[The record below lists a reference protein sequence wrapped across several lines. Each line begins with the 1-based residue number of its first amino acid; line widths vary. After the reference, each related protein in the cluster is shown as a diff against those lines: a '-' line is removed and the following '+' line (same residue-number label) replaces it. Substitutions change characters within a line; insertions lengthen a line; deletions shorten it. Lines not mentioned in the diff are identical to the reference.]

1 MRASRKTPPKRG
13 SKYEKMWRCP
23 RKPRKASCGF
33 GTRLVQGLC
42 LCPALGCERLKPLR
56 GHRVEYASRQPF
68 GTGGLLLQI
77 LKRGH
82 DPALDFQDN
91 LRRIRSFRRC
101 ACVGEYRVKSVRQV
115 TLRWFCGGG
124 GSRRWRAAERARTKC
139 GASRA
144 LGGCSHPAKLRA
156 TFRCSL
162 WVNQPMLNDWVVD
175 LS

>member
-1 MRASRKTPPKRG
+1 
-13 SKYEKMWRCP
+13 
-23 RKPRKASCGF
+23 
-33 GTRLVQGLC
+33 
-42 LCPALGCERLKPLR
+42 
-56 GHRVEYASRQPF
+56 RQPF

-139 GASRA
+139 GASGIQFARQRA
-144 LGGCSHPAKLRA
+144 RWEVAVTPQSYAPP
-156 TFRCSL
+156 F
-162 WVNQPMLNDWVVD
+162 VVPCG
-175 LS
+175 